1 VDNLRDDFMIAPD
14 GSDTTLQ
21 TPNGDLLTWP
31 KRQPVAIS
39 APEIAITGNALADV
53 EKALAQIADEPL
65 EPTGPLESADRQ
77 EF

>member
-1 VDNLRDDFMIAPD
+1 VDNLHDDFMIAPD

-21 TPNGDLLTWP
+21 STNGDLLTWP
-31 KRQPVAIS
+31 KPQPVTMS
-39 APEIAITGNALADV
+39 APDVTITGNALADV